1 MADVVLKGM
10 TEAGLNV
17 AIVSRTQSKLD
28 AVAAKHPGNVKGFGF
43 DLSNTA
49 GMKALLESI
58 AADMGPI
65 KVIYYNAVKFALPY
79 NAPAEDVISGVN
91 INFAS
96 LWASFGAV
104 IDSWESSGGVFLM
117 SGGGLAANGAYS
129 VGFGA
134 QFGAIQKSIMK
145 NFVEGASATYG
156 EKGVHVCALEINAL
170 VFGGDNIGDEYNQ
183 DPGKSA
189 AFAEILKGAVKSA
202 LMDQT
207 GNHYVIV
214 AP

>member
-1 MADVVLKGM
+1 MPSQQSILG
-10 TEAGLNV
+10 T
-17 AIVSRTQSKLD
+17 SRDS
-28 AVAAKHPGNVKGFGF
+28 
-43 DLSNTA
+43 DLTYNTA

-65 KVIYYNAVKFALPY
+65 KVIYYNAIKFTLPY
-79 NAPAEDVISGVN
+79 NAPAEEVMSGVN

-104 IDSWESSGGVFLM
+104 IDSWEASGGVFLM

-156 EKGVHVCALEINAL
+156 EKGVHVCALEINSL
-170 VFGGDNIGDEYNQ
+170 VFGGDNIPDEYNQ
-183 DPGKSA
+183 DPEKA
-189 AFAEILKGAVKSA
+189 LAFSEVLKGAVKTA
-202 LMDQT
+202 LTDKT
-207 GNHYVIV
+207 GEHYVVV